1 MQEMQNFFRRMIQ
14 QTRDALNRLWQRRS
28 NATDAFKSSQT
39 WQRLTAS
46 GTNAWQQRS
55 GLSYQALVQ
64 YGELVAAVRF
74 LSVLPMPGRA
84 HAVQPDETSPDPI
97 VGSGY
102 FSLVGALLA
111 LLLALWALFLGASL
125 HLPSLM
131 LAVLVLIVLVLLTG
145 GLHLDGLMDSC
156 DGLFGGTSREHK
168 LEIMRDSRVGSFA
181 VLGGACALLFKFVA
195 FATLADL
202 GTYQLP
208 LALLIALPAARWAMV
223 LVVYIF
229 PSARVTGLGPVFRQ
243 TVTVRRL
250 VLAALIALIIALLAG
265 RLLGLLALLGA
276 TLAALL
282 VGLLATRVLGGLTGD
297 VYGAVEEVS
306 EMAALLVLVL
316 LRTWL

>member
-1 MQEMQNFFRRMIQ
+1 MQEMQAFFRRVIQ
-14 QTRDALNRLWQRRS
+14 QTRDAFKRVWQRRS
-28 NATDAFKSSQT
+28 DAKDVLTQT
-39 WQRLTAS
+39 WQRSTAS
-46 GTNAWQQRS
+46 GAQAWQQRS

-74 LSVLPMPGRA
+74 LSVLPMPQRTRT
-84 HAVQPDETSPDPI
+84 VDPDETRPDPVI
-97 VGSGY
+97 GSGY
-102 FSLVGALLA
+102 FSLVGVLLA
-111 LLLALWALFLGASL
+111 LLLALWSLFLGAAL
-125 HLPSLM
+125 HLPSLI
-131 LAVLVLIVLVLLTG
+131 LAVLVLIVLVALTG

-181 VLGGACALLFKFVA
+181 VLGGICALLFKFAA
-195 FATLADL
+195 FAILADL

-229 PSARVTGLGPVFRQ
+229 PSARLAGLGPVFRE

-250 VLAALIALIIALLAG
+250 ILAALIALIIAVIAG
-265 RLLGLLALLGA
+265 RLLGLVALLGA
-276 TLAALL
+276 TLAALV
-282 VGLLATRVLGGLTGD
+282 VGVLATRVLGGLTGD

-316 LRTWL
+316 LRSWF